1 MARTALI
8 YCVLAA
14 ALLALPARAD
24 AGSFRIA
31 VSGSLPFSQDELAQ
45 VVGARVELSQDSSA
59 TVIEIAGSPGR
70 VAVSLLGRQRVVDL
84 GAQRGSRAARLVAL
98 VVSDLMLEAAVL
110 PSGDDL
116 HGFDETPAAD
126 DGAVSTDDGAVSS
139 DDPDELDEPIPGAP
153 RPAARPRPRS
163 PAGVAPAAAPAPA
176 PAAASAR
183 TRAAAPGPRRSPR
196 PTPPRRRPSADAAMP
211 MDDDGTVS
219 TVSARSSGA
228 SAPSRF
234 QLTMIPGL
242 GIGTDDSGL
251 VTEQFAVG
259 LSGPLLRRRFLIEVA
274 ALLVP
279 TARVPSGDGIS
290 MSEQS
295 MRVGYGDRHGVFSAF
310 IGPHFSIYQLDGA
323 RDSSRVGFGGRL
335 LATPRLVG
343 SLRLA
348 ISGSLDYYFN
358 RLHVLIG
365 GQEAFSTPRLN
376 LQLGLGLAWNL

>member
-14 ALLALPARAD
+14 ALLVLPARAN

-31 VSGSLPFSQDELAQ
+31 ASGTLPFTEDELAQ
-45 VVGARVELSQDSSA
+45 VVGARVELSQDASA

-70 VAVSLLGRQRVVDL
+70 VAVSLLGRKRTVDL

-126 DGAVSTDDGAVSS
+126 DGVVDTDDGAVAP
-139 DDPDELDEPIPGAP
+139 DDPDDLGDLDEPIPSAP
-153 RPAARPRPRS
+153 RPAARPRPRT
-163 PAGVAPAAAPAPA
+163 PTGVAPATVTAP
-176 PAAASAR
+176 AR
-183 TRAAAPGPRRSPR
+183 TRPRSGTRPAP
-196 PTPPRRRPSADAAMP
+196 TRRRPSPDAAMP
-211 MDDDGTVS
+211 IDDDGTVS
-219 TVSARSSGA
+219 TVSARSGGT

-234 QLTMIPGL
+234 QLSMIPGL

-251 VTEQFAVG
+251 ITEQFAVG
-259 LSGPLLRRRFLIEVA
+259 LSGPLLSRRFLIEVA

-358 RLHVLIG
+358 RIHVLIG

>member
-14 ALLALPARAD
+14 ALLALPAAAD
-24 AGSFRIA
+24 AASFRIT
-31 VSGSLPFSQDELAQ
+31 VSGSLPFSEDELAQ
-45 VVGARVELSQDSSA
+45 VVGARVELSQDAGA

-70 VAVSLLGRQRVVDL
+70 VAVSLLGRKRTVDL

-116 HGFDETPAAD
+116 HGFDETPAAAD
-126 DGAVSTDDGAVSS
+126 DGAVDTDDGAVA
-139 DDPDELDEPIPGAP
+139 PDEPDGLDGIDEPIPGAP
-153 RPAARPRPRS
+153 RPATRARPRTPTGVT
-163 PAGVAPAAAPAPA
+163 PATAAAPA
-176 PAAASAR
+176 R
-183 TRAAAPGPRRSPR
+183 TRPRSGAR
-196 PTPPRRRPSADAAMP
+196 PAPPRRRPSADAAMP

-219 TVSARSSGA
+219 TLSARSGGTGA
-228 SAPSRF
+228 ASRF
-234 QLTMIPGL
+234 QLSMIPGL

-251 VTEQFAVG
+251 ITEQFAVG
-259 LSGPLLRRRFLIEVA
+259 LSGPLLSRRFLIEVA

-358 RLHVLIG
+358 RIHVLIG

>member
-14 ALLALPARAD
+14 ALLTLPAGAD
-24 AGSFRIA
+24 AASFRIA
-31 VSGSLPFSQDELAQ
+31 VSGTLPFSQDELAQ
-45 VVGARVELSQDSSA
+45 VVGARVELSQDASA
-59 TVIEIAGSPGR
+59 TMIEIAGSPGR
-70 VAVSLLGRQRVVDL
+70 VAVSLLGRKRTVDL

-116 HGFDETPAAD
+116 HGFDEAPAA
-126 DGAVSTDDGAVSS
+126 TDDGAVDTDDGVVA
-139 DDPDELDEPIPGAP
+139 DDPDESDEIDEPIPGAP
-153 RPAARPRPRS
+153 RPTARPRP
-163 PAGVAPAAAPAPA
+163 VASAAPAPA
-176 PAAASAR
+176 PAR
-183 TRAAAPGPRRSPR
+183 TRLRPRSSPR
-196 PTPPRRRPSADAAMP
+196 PAPARRRPAGDAAMA
-211 MDDDGTVS
+211 MDDDGTIS
-219 TVSARSSGA
+219 TVRARSSGSGA
-228 SAPSRF
+228 RSRF
-234 QLTMIPGL
+234 QLSMIPGL

-251 VTEQFAVG
+251 ITEQVAVG
-259 LSGPLLRRRFLIEVA
+259 LSGPLLSRRFLVEVA

-343 SLRLA
+343 ALRLA

-358 RLHVLIG
+358 RIHVLIG

>member
-1 MARTALI
+1 
-8 YCVLAA
+8 
-14 ALLALPARAD
+14 
-24 AGSFRIA
+24 
-31 VSGSLPFSQDELAQ
+31 
-45 VVGARVELSQDSSA
+45 
-59 TVIEIAGSPGR
+59 
-70 VAVSLLGRQRVVDL
+70 
-84 GAQRGSRAARLVAL
+84 
-98 VVSDLMLEAAVL
+98 
-110 PSGDDL
+110 
-116 HGFDETPAAD
+116 
-126 DGAVSTDDGAVSS
+126 
-139 DDPDELDEPIPGAP
+139 
-153 RPAARPRPRS
+153 
-163 PAGVAPAAAPAPA
+163 
-176 PAAASAR
+176 
-183 TRAAAPGPRRSPR
+183 
-196 PTPPRRRPSADAAMP
+196 
-211 MDDDGTVS
+211 
-219 TVSARSSGA
+219 
-228 SAPSRF
+228 
-234 QLTMIPGL
+234 MIPGL